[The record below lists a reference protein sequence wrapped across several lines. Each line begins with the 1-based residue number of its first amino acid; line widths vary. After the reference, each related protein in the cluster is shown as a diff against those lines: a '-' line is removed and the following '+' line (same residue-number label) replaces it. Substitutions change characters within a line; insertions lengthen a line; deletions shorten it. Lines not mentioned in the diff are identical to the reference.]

1 MSHSETFGNKI
12 KELRESKGITQ
23 IQLADRM
30 KVSRSTI
37 ANWEVGNRLPDLSML
52 ARLAKALETEPYVLI
67 DELSQ
72 PQEQA
77 NCIVAEDSPVM
88 LNGFVRMLQEELP
101 GARVRG
107 FADAKSAMEFARTN
121 PVAIAFLDIELG
133 GQDGL
138 SLANALTEINPRVNI
153 IFLTGHAEYKG
164 SALDM
169 HCSGYIMKPLTP
181 QKIHCEID
189 HLRYP
194 VRGLSL

>member
-1 MSHSETFGNKI
+1 MSRSETFGNKI

-23 IQLADRM
+23 TQLADRM

-52 ARLAKALETEPYVLI
+52 ARLAKTLETEPYVLI

-107 FADAKSAMEFARTN
+107 FADAESTLEFARTN